1 MHARPVA
8 GRGPKMLV
16 VAEPGTP
23 ALGLGNRAVA
33 RFSKRDDGIFEA
45 RIIRA
50 LDATPDRVVGIYRLG
65 REGGRLEPTDRKQRT
80 EFRIAAEDAGG
91 AVDGEV
97 VLADVRRDTQM
108 GLPSA
113 RIVQR
118 LGGLDEPRAF
128 SLIAIHTHGIPTEFP
143 PEAIALAEKAQPV
156 DLSGREDLR
165 NIPLVTIDGADAR
178 DFDDAVFAE
187 PDPEVVNGWHAIV
200 AIADVAW
207 YVRPGDALD
216 RSAESRGNSVYFPD
230 RVVPM
235 LPEALSNE
243 LCSLKPAVNRAC
255 LAVHLWIDENGHVT
269 RHRFLRGLM
278 RSAARFT
285 YEEAQQAM
293 DGAPSDQAGPLLDK
307 VLRPLY
313 GVYAALDRSRIR
325 RGALELDLPERR
337 IQLSE
342 AGKVAKI
349 EPRARLDSHKLIEEL
364 MIAANVAA
372 AETLERLQRPC
383 LYRIHDA
390 PDPVKLTALTE
401 FLTDIGVPGLK
412 LAKGQVIKPRLFNE
426 ILRKV
431 AGTPYAVL
439 VPQLVLRS
447 QAQAVYSPM
456 NIGHFGLALR
466 RYAHFTSPIRRYS
479 DIQVHR
485 AIIATLGLDS
495 DAEGQ
500 DLVALGEH
508 VSMTERRAA
517 TAERSASDRYIAAFL
532 AERVGATFTGRIN
545 GVTRAGLFVT
555 LAETGA
561 DGLIPIRHLPSDYYE
576 HEEARHRL
584 IGQKTRRIF
593 TLGDSVEVRLA
604 EADVGKGSLRFEL
617 IGSQPSSPQ
626 RSKHLRSKQR
636 KRR

>member
-1 MHARPVA
+1 
-8 GRGPKMLV
+8 MLV
-16 VAEPGTP
+16 TAEAGGP
-23 ALGLGNRAVA
+23 ALGVGNRAVA
-33 RFSKRDDGIFEA
+33 RFSRREDGTWEA
-45 RIIRA
+45 RIVRA
-50 LDATPDRVVGIYRLG
+50 LDQTPDRVVGIYRLS

-80 EFRIAAEDAGG
+80 EFRIATEDAGG
-91 AVDGEV
+91 AQDGEV
-97 VLADVRRDTQM
+97 VLADVRKDTQF
-108 GLPSA
+108 GLPTA
-113 RIVQR
+113 RIVER

-128 SLIAIHTHGIPTEFP
+128 SLIAIHTHGIPTTFP
-143 PEAIALAEKAQPV
+143 PEAVELAEKAEPV
-156 DLSGREDLR
+156 TLAGREDLR
-165 NIPLVTIDGADAR
+165 DIPLVTIDGADAR

-187 PDPEVVNGWHAIV
+187 PDPEIEGGWHAIV

-255 LAVHLWIDENGHVT
+255 VAVHLWIDANGHLH

-293 DGAPSDQAGPLLDK
+293 DGAPSDQAGPLIEK
-307 VLRPLY
+307 VLKPLY
-313 GVYAALDRSRIR
+313 GVYAALDKARIQ
-325 RGALELDLPERR
+325 RGSLELDLPERR

-342 AGKVAKI
+342 AGKVARI

-372 AETLERLQRPC
+372 AETLEKLHRPC
-383 LYRIHDA
+383 LYRVHDA
-390 PDPVKLTALTE
+390 PDPLKLKALTE

-412 LAKGQVIKPRLFNE
+412 LAKGQVIKPRLFND

-431 AGTPYAVL
+431 AGTPYAVM

-447 QAQAVYSPM
+447 QAQAIYSPV

-485 AIIATLGLDS
+485 AILTTLGIDGEP
-495 DAEGQ
+495 AGQ

-517 TAERSASDRYIAAFL
+517 TAERSASDRYISAFL
-532 AERVGATFTGRIN
+532 ADRVGATFAGRIN

-561 DGLIPIRHLPSDYYE
+561 DGLIPIRNLPSDYYE

-584 IGQKTRRIF
+584 IGQRTRRIF

-604 EADVGKGSLRFEL
+604 EADIGKGSLRFDL
-617 IGSQPSSPQ
+617 VSANGNLPKH
-626 RSKHLRSKQR
+626 SKHLPAKQK